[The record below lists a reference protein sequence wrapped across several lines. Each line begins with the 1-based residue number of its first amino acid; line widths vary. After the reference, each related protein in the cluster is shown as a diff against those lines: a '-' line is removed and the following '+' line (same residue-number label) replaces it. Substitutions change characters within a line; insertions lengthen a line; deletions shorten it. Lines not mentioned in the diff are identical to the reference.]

1 MVTEVSS
8 AEGTIVYQYNGQG
21 YLISVTNVNGDVVS
35 YAYDDYGNKTSMTY
49 PDGRAVSY
57 TYDSMNRMTSV
68 TGLNGDVTRYTH
80 DAAGQRIETSSST
93 LTTVYSWGVSPTL
106 IEDGKWGAKSSA
118 AIRQFQKA
126 YRIANLAL

>member
-57 TYDSMNRMTSV
+57 TYDSMNRMTE
-68 TGLNGDVTRYTH
+68 RH
-80 DAAGQRIETSSST
+80 
-93 LTTVYSWGVSPTL
+93 
-106 IEDGKWGAKSSA
+106 GAEW
-118 AIRQFQKA
+118 RRNPL
-126 YRIANLAL
+126 YLRRGRLPH